1 MIRFIPFCR
10 DRNIKCF
17 IFLYFCACNVFFDYF
32 YPLFFQFFSWN
43 LVDILCVYTK
53 NIICHFLYFPHVF
66 KACIQMHT
74 VFTKKTAPV
83 GLSFISPQ
91 GSLFIISDMLVKYLF
106 YSLSSHIFV
115 TDKLLCSGIKESE
128 IPPSPQT
135 DPHPLLSQTYLRM
148 PP

>member
-1 MIRFIPFCR
+1 
-10 DRNIKCF
+10 
-17 IFLYFCACNVFFDYF
+17 
-32 YPLFFQFFSWN
+32 
-43 LVDILCVYTK
+43 
-53 NIICHFLYFPHVF
+53 
-66 KACIQMHT
+66 MHT

-135 DPHPLLSQTYLRM
+135 DPHPLLSQTHLRM